1 MWLLKGVWRSRHRW
15 TERQPWERNAAPQIR
30 RPEEGRHGRKFAL
43 QEQRDGGGGSAGQC
57 AVEEGGDSL
66 SQEDRISP
74 GGVELLSFYSR
85 ASKAQL

>member
-1 MWLLKGVWRSRHRW
+1 MPHHKSGGQRK
-15 TERQPWERNAAPQIR
+15 
-30 RPEEGRHGRKFAL
+30 EGMAGSLPCR
-43 QEQRDGGGGSAGQC
+43 EQRDGGGGSAGQC